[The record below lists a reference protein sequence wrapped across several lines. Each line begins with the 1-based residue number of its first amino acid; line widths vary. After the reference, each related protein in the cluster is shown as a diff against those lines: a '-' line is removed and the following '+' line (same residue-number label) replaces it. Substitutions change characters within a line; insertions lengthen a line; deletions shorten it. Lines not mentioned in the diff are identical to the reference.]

1 MVELVDSET
10 DSEDE
15 SVEEIPVEKP
25 VEAVESPVVVPP
37 SPPPVEE
44 EVAEAAAASSE
55 EAARKIKEQFRCS
68 MARVMVQHLN
78 PYRHPDAPAARIT
91 CTADFKHLARKVA
104 YFTLYDILQWFWN
117 LFVGELNMH
126 EYILMFNI

>member
-15 SVEEIPVEKP
+15 SIEEIPVEKP
-25 VEAVESPVVVPP
+25 VEPVESPVAALP
-37 SPPPVEE
+37 SPPPVAA
-44 EVAEAAAASSE
+44 EVVEAAPVNTE
-55 EAARKIKEQFRCS
+55 ETARKIKEQFRCS

-91 CTADFKHLARKVA
+91 CTADFKHLARKV
-104 YFTLYDILQWFWN
+104 LDI
-117 LFVGELNMH
+117 
-126 EYILMFNI
+126 